1 MSSPDAERI
10 PGTSV
15 RTRLMQAFSVLLAF
29 LVIVSILSLQRFDEL
44 ATTIDELVDDRARRV
59 LLAQKANQQAQS
71 ASIHLLRLL
80 QTPSRE
86 QRVPLYRNMDSALAA
101 SDAAIRTLTRDTP
114 STFTSEV
121 VTLRQR
127 YGELFQTTVELIE
140 ISGLE
145 PARKHF
151 EQYTDPV
158 LRELLMATLRL
169 SDHQQD
175 FMHAEA
181 VRLDV
186 MIGDTRL
193 TIVLILLSSLLVS
206 AGLAI
211 VVAKSLSKPLQRA
224 VNVAAA
230 VASGDYS
237 QRIPASKLL
246 EIGALL
252 NSLSRMRDNIVQREQ
267 RIWRLAYADTLT
279 GLPNRTR
286 FLEALATAVQGGTGV
301 LALLDLNRFAQ
312 INNALGHEVGDQ
324 LLQSVARQL
333 SLCIVEPHLIAR
345 LDSDEFAILLQ
356 NVEEG
361 EVEAQI
367 MAIMQ
372 QLRDPI
378 ELQGQRLD
386 VDASVGV
393 ACFPA
398 DGQST
403 SVLLKRANIA
413 LKAAKSRHESCAF
426 AAEFALPE
434 PHEHLSL
441 LGEMRQALQRDEFIL
456 HYQPKYDTR
465 AGRVGAVEAL
475 VRWQHP
481 DRGMVAPDIFIP
493 FAEQTGFVRNIT
505 PWVISRALND
515 LVEWRQQGVDLV
527 VSVNIS
533 ALDLMSADLVAQVQQ
548 QLACHNLPPSSLCLE
563 ITESALMND
572 PEIAQQ
578 HLEQLA
584 GLGVRLSIDDYGAGH
599 ASLAYVRDL
608 PVDELKIDRAFV
620 SGIDQSSRNA
630 AIVWST
636 ILLCRELGLKV
647 VAEGVETEAESAWL
661 VAHNCD
667 LLQGYGIA
675 KPMSSDRLLHWLS
688 TQETVEAR

>member
-441 LGEMRQALQRDEFIL
+441 LGEMRQALQRDEFML

-661 VAHNCD
+661 MAHNCD